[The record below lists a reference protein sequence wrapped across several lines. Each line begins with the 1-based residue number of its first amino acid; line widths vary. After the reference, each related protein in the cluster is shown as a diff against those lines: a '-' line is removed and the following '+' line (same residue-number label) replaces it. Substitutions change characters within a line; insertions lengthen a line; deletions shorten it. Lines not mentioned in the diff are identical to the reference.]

1 MGQRVSFEKGLEE
14 LNRIVKKLESEQ
26 SSLEESV
33 SEWEKGIK
41 VIDYCERKLRDA
53 EDRVNLLLSDSDLPH
68 LKNRQ
73 AQRPQFLDDS
83 PLDLEDL
90 D

>member
-1 MGQRVSFEKGLEE
+1 MSFEKGMQE
-14 LNRIVKKLESEQ
+14 LNRIVKKLDSEQ

-33 SEWEKGIK
+33 AEWEKGVK
-41 VIDYCERKLRDA
+41 VMGYCKRKLRDA
-53 EDRVNLLLSDSDLPH
+53 EDRVNLLLSESDLPH
-68 LKNRQ
+68 LKSRQ
-73 AQRPQFLDDS
+73 AQHPPSENHQ

>member
-1 MGQRVSFEKGLEE
+1 MSFEKGMQE
-14 LNRIVKKLESEQ
+14 LNRIVKKLDSEQ

-33 SEWEKGIK
+33 AEWEKGIK

-53 EDRVNLLLSDSDLPH
+53 EDRVNLLLSESDLPH

-73 AQRPQFLDDS
+73 AQHPPSENHQ

>member
-1 MGQRVSFEKGLEE
+1 VSFEKGLEE

-33 SEWEKGIK
+33 AEWEKGIK

-73 AQRPQFLDDS
+73 AQRPQSLDDS

>member
-33 SEWEKGIK
+33 AEWEKGIK

>member
-1 MGQRVSFEKGLEE
+1 MSFEKGLEE

-53 EDRVNLLLSDSDLPH
+53 EDRVNLLLSESDLPH

-73 AQRPQFLDDS
+73 AQRPQSLDDS

>member
-1 MGQRVSFEKGLEE
+1 MSFEKGLEE

-33 SEWEKGIK
+33 AEWEKGIK

>member
-14 LNRIVKKLESEQ
+14 LNRIVKKLDSEQ

-33 SEWEKGIK
+33 AEWEKGIK

>member
-1 MGQRVSFEKGLEE
+1 VSFEKGLEE

-33 SEWEKGIK
+33 AEWEKGIK

>member
-1 MGQRVSFEKGLEE
+1 VSFEKGLEE
-14 LNRIVKKLESEQ
+14 LNRIVKKLDSEQ

-33 SEWEKGIK
+33 AEWEKGIK

>member
-1 MGQRVSFEKGLEE
+1 MSFEKGLEE

-53 EDRVNLLLSDSDLPH
+53 EDRVNLLLSESDLPH
-68 LKNRQ
+68 LKSRQ
-73 AQRPQFLDDS
+73 AQHPPSESHQ

>member
-1 MGQRVSFEKGLEE
+1 MSFEKGMQE
-14 LNRIVKKLESEQ
+14 LNRIVKKLDSEQ

-33 SEWEKGIK
+33 AEWEKGIK
-41 VIDYCERKLRDA
+41 VIDYCVRKLRDA

-73 AQRPQFLDDS
+73 AQHPPSGNHQ

>member
-14 LNRIVKKLESEQ
+14 LNRIVKKLDSEQ

>member
-33 SEWEKGIK
+33 AEWEKGIK

-73 AQRPQFLDDS
+73 AQRPQSLDDS

>member
-53 EDRVNLLLSDSDLPH
+53 EDRVNLLLSESDLPH

-73 AQRPQFLDDS
+73 AQRPQSLDDY

>member
-1 MGQRVSFEKGLEE
+1 MSFEKGLEE
-14 LNRIVKKLESEQ
+14 LNRIIKKLNSEQ

-33 SEWEKGIK
+33 AEWEKGIK

-53 EDRVNLLLSDSDLPH
+53 EDRVNLLLSESDLPH
-68 LKNRQ
+68 LKSRQ
-73 AQRPQFLDDS
+73 AQHPPSESHQ

>member
-1 MGQRVSFEKGLEE
+1 MSFEKGLEE

-33 SEWEKGIK
+33 AEWEKGIK

-73 AQRPQFLDDS
+73 AQRPQSLDDS

>member
-1 MGQRVSFEKGLEE
+1 MSFEKGLEE
-14 LNRIVKKLESEQ
+14 LNRIVKKLDSEQ

-33 SEWEKGIK
+33 AEWEKGIK